1 MFLLVGRVGE
11 FKAGVELA
19 REVVF
24 NGKGLAKLRE
34 WVRCQNRDPEVGRV
48 RLEEVTKK
56 ASVVAN

>member
-34 WVRCQNRDPEVGRV
+34 WVRCQNRDPDKGLAKFEKVLREAGV
-48 RLEEVTKK
+48 
-56 ASVVAN
+56 